1 LVRLPDTI
9 VYDVIVDSS
18 SNAPDQ
24 KKQTFMVMGQL
35 IPALERSGF
44 PTPPE
49 VLDYAP
55 LPQSLVT
62 KWKQAIQAKQA
73 QPPPEPPEIQ
83 KAKIQAQ
90 TEQMKLQASMQR
102 GAQQMQFAQ
111 WKAQL
116 DAQIDQY
123 KTLMKAQTEA
133 QDRQIRAAID
143 EQSQLVN
150 AQAAES
156 RAQTD
161 QLRAKIEG
169 MAKLIDATAKM
180 RTSADREI
188 TAARQANV
196 IELRQSNPAGDM
208 AAAAVREMAGAI
220 AQLEASLNKPR
231 APLRV
236 IRDAQG
242 NIAGV
247 E

>member
-1 LVRLPDTI
+1 
-9 VYDVIVDSS
+9 
-18 SNAPDQ
+18 
-24 KKQTFMVMGQL
+24 L
-35 IPALERSGF
+35 IPALEKSGF
-44 PTPPE
+44 PTPPD

-55 LPQSLVT
+55 LPQSLVQ

-73 QPPPEPPEIQ
+73 QPPPVPPEIQ

-90 TEQMKLQASMQR
+90 TEQVKLQAQMQR
-102 GAQQMQFAQ
+102 DAQLMQFNQ

-116 DAQIDQY
+116 DAQLEQY
-123 KTLMKAQTEA
+123 KTLMKAQTDA

-150 AQAAES
+150 AQAAEQK
-156 RAQTD
+156 ALADT
-161 QLRAKIEG
+161 LKAKIDG
-169 MAKLIDATAKM
+169 MAKLIDATAKVRM
-180 RTSADREI
+180 SAEKEI
-188 TAARQANV
+188 SAARQANV